1 VTPAGRIDPP
11 AWMAAA
17 APLLAALA
25 GAGGRARFVGGC
37 VRDAVA
43 GRAVADVDIA
53 TDLTP
58 GRVRDVLYAA
68 GIKALPTG
76 IAHGTITAIVE
87 HRPFEVTTLRRDVET
102 DGRHATVA
110 FTDDWAE
117 DAMRRDFTMN
127 ALYADPDGTLY
138 DPAGGLADLA
148 AGRVRFV
155 GDAATRIA
163 EDALRIL
170 RFFRF
175 HARFGKG
182 EPDAA
187 GLDACA
193 AAAAA
198 IDRLSSERIAQEM
211 RKLLV
216 TDAAPQTLWLMAVR
230 GILAHVSPD
239 LGDLDRLERLVQI
252 EREIGDAD
260 AVRRLA
266 ALLPKATRAAVQ
278 LSDRL
283 KLSTRERDRLIAL
296 ANPIARPIAARVEL
310 YRRGPGGFR
319 DAVLLAGA
327 DGADWHAALAAVE
340 GWTVPTLPVR
350 GADLLAAGLV
360 PGPALGRRLAEIEQ
374 RWIDSGFTLDRAALL
389 AQP

>member
-1 VTPAGRIDPP
+1 MTPAGRIAPQ
-11 AWMAAA
+11 AWMAEAG
-17 APLLAALA
+17 PLLAAIA
-25 GAGGRARFVGGC
+25 RAGGRARFVGGC

-43 GRAVADVDIA
+43 GRAVADVDVA

-58 GRVRDVLYAA
+58 EVVQDALYGAD
-68 GIKALPTG
+68 IKALPTG
-76 IAHGTITAIVE
+76 IAHGTVTAIVDR
-87 HRPFEVTTLRRDVET
+87 RPFEVTTLRRDVET
-102 DGRHATVA
+102 DGRHAKVA

-127 ALYADPDGTLY
+127 ALYADADGTLY
-138 DPAGGLADLA
+138 DPTGGLPDLA

-155 GDAATRIA
+155 GDAAARIA

-182 EPDAA
+182 EPDPA

-193 AAAAA
+193 AAAPT
-198 IDRLSSERIAQEM
+198 IGRLSAERVAQEM

-216 TDAAPQTLWLMAVR
+216 ADAAPQTLWLMAVR
-230 GILAHVSPD
+230 GILTQVSPS
-239 LGDLDRLERLVQI
+239 LGDLDRLERLVAI
-252 EREIGDAD
+252 ERELRTAD
-260 AVRRLA
+260 AVRRLS
-266 ALLPKATRAAVQ
+266 ALLPASTKAAIA
-278 LSDRL
+278 LADRL
-283 KLSTRERDRLIAL
+283 KLSGRERDRLIGMATPL
-296 ANPIARPIAARVEL
+296 GQPIAARIEL
-310 YRRGPGGFR
+310 YRRGPEGFR

-327 DGADWHAALAAVE
+327 NGADWRAALAAVD
-340 GWTVPTLPVR
+340 GWPVPSLPVR
-350 GADLLAAGLV
+350 GADLLASGLM

-374 RWIDSGFTLDRAALL
+374 RWIDSGFTLDRETLL

>member
-1 VTPAGRIDPP
+1 MTPAGRLTPQ
-11 AWMAAA
+11 AWMAEAD
-17 APLLAALA
+17 PLLAAIEKT
-25 GAGGRARFVGGC
+25 GGRARFVGGC

-53 TDLTP
+53 TDLAP
-58 GRVRDVLYAA
+58 EAVQDALYGA

-76 IAHGTITAIVE
+76 IAHGTITAIIDR
-87 HRPFEVTTLRRDVET
+87 RPFEVTTLRRDVET
-102 DGRHATVA
+102 DGRHAKVA

-127 ALYADPDGTLY
+127 ALYADADGTLY
-138 DPAGGLADLA
+138 DPTGGLADLA

-155 GDAATRIA
+155 GDAAARIT

-182 EPDAA
+182 EPDRA
-187 GLDACA
+187 GLEACA
-193 AAAAA
+193 AAASA
-198 IDRLSSERIAQEM
+198 IGRLSAERVAQEM
-211 RKLLV
+211 RKLAV
-216 TDAAPQTLWLMAVR
+216 ANAAPQTLWLMAVR
-230 GILAHVSPD
+230 GILAHVSPN
-239 LGDLDRLERLVQI
+239 LGDLDRLERLVAI
-252 EREIGDAD
+252 ERELDVPD

-266 ALLPKATRAAVQ
+266 ALLPGTVKASVALA
-278 LSDRL
+278 DRL
-283 KLSTRERDRLIAL
+283 KLSARERDRLIGMAT
-296 ANPIARPIAARVEL
+296 PIGQPIAARVEL
-310 YRRGPGGFR
+310 YRRGQEGFR

-327 DGADWHAALAAVE
+327 NGADWRAALAAVE
-340 GWTVPTLPVR
+340 GWPVPSLPVR

-360 PGPALGRRLAEIEQ
+360 PGPDLGRRLAEIEQ
-374 RWIDSGFTLDRAALL
+374 RWIDSGFTLGREALL